1 MNKETKK
8 NITFFLCII
17 LAFIIFKNINK
28 IVEGLPSNNIGTMA
42 TFQEQQQGISEFEQE
57 QVDPSGFGAL
67 ATEIGSLWNHYV
79 VEPAEKWDSNQDH
92 YKRDI
97 DTHRYA
103 TGGDTGH

>member
-57 QVDPSGFGAL
+57 QVDPSGFGA
-67 ATEIGSLWNHYV
+67 V
-79 VEPAEKWDSNQDH
+79 SN
-92 YKRDI
+92 RD
-97 DTHRYA
+97 R
-103 TGGDTGH
+103 